1 MSVATSY
8 RASAMR
14 EIVNS
19 EQDRNQNGLRHEI
32 GRTAPGEAQRH
43 ARPGGKEN
51 VRKHNEAMKRPHV
64 KPFDNMVSQW
74 PGGYWSARKAPKR
87 TRPFPT
93 GSRPALSSR
102 RVYRPNNPPCQDL
115 TFSHMAFSS
124 SKRTPVLSANLREL
138 PRIDFELAKIRVN
151 SRTHFRL

>member
-1 MSVATSY
+1 
-8 RASAMR
+8 MR

-64 KPFDNMVSQW
+64 KPFDNMGKPMAGWILVS
-74 PGGYWSARKAPKR
+74 PE
-87 TRPFPT
+87 
-93 GSRPALSSR
+93 GSKTDKALSDWIKTGVEFAQSL
-102 RVYRPNNPPCQDL
+102 PP
-115 TFSHMAFSS
+115 
-124 SKRTPVLSANLREL
+124 K
-138 PRIDFELAKIRVN
+138 
-151 SRTHFRL
+151 